1 MFLYN
6 FFVRA
11 YHSLIY
17 LFSFFNPKAKLFVE
31 GRKNTFFDLAK
42 KLEGNTAPLA
52 WFHCAS
58 LGEFEQ
64 GRPVIEAFKSKFPQF
79 KILLTFFSPSGYE
92 VRKDYE
98 FADITCYLPM
108 DSAKNAV
115 RFIDITRPSIA
126 FFIKYEFW
134 YHYVNELH
142 KKNIPIISFS
152 AIFRKEQVFFKP
164 YGYFFR
170 KILQKFTHI
179 FVQNEVSVA
188 LLKSIGI
195 TKVSLCGD
203 TRFDRVW
210 AIRELK
216 KEILSVKLFKNNETL
231 LVVGSSWEQDI
242 AVIAKALKD
251 FPYPLKLIIAPHEI
265 GEKNLQFIEN
275 QFFEKKTIR
284 FSSLSEARDNAHFIE
299 KLNIPSVL
307 DEKRQYDI
315 LLIDNVGML
324 SSLYQYGE
332 FAFVGGGFRQGLHN
346 ILEPAVFGMPIFF
359 GNRAY
364 KKFDEA
370 VSLADKKV
378 AFPINDSNELKK
390 NLLWYIENQAQRK
403 LLSENCIDFVKEN
416 LGASEKILA
425 SHDFFGFARS

>member
-31 GRKNTFFDLAK
+31 GRKNTFLDLAK

-64 GRPVIEAFKSKFPQF
+64 GRPVIEAFKKDFPHS

-92 VRKDYE
+92 VRKNYE
-98 FADITCYLPM
+98 FADVICYLPM
-108 DSAKNAV
+108 DSAKNAAQ
-115 RFIDITRPSIA
+115 FISIIKPKIA
-126 FFIKYEFW
+126 FFVKYEFW

-164 YGYFFR
+164 YGYLFR
-170 KILQKFTHI
+170 RLLQKFSHI
-179 FVQNEVSVA
+179 FVQNEVSVD

-195 TKVSLCGD
+195 AQVSLCGD

-210 AIRELK
+210 AIRESK
-216 KEILSVKLFKNNETL
+216 KEISSVKLFKNNKTL
-231 LVVGSSWEQDI
+231 MVVGSSWEQDI
-242 AVIAKALKD
+242 RVIAEALKD
-251 FPYPLKLIIAPHEI
+251 FSDPLRLIIAPHEI
-265 GEKNLQFIEN
+265 SENNLQFVEN
-275 QFFEKKTIR
+275 QIVNKKIVR
-284 FSSLSEARDNAHFIE
+284 FSVFDKNPKTNNDF
-299 KLNIPSVL
+299 
-307 DEKRQYDI
+307 DI

-332 FAFVGGGFRQGLHN
+332 FAFVGGGFKQGLHN

-359 GNRAY
+359 GNKAY
-364 KKFDEA
+364 KKYDEA
-370 VSLADKKV
+370 NSLISRQV
-378 AFPINDSNELKK
+378 AFPINDGAELHT
-390 NLLWYIENQAQRK
+390 LLLQHLFGTERYK
-403 LLSENCIDFVKEN
+403 LASTNCTDFVKKN

-425 SHDFFGFARS
+425 YCNFFSFSR

>member
-17 LFSFFNPKAKLFVE
+17 LFSFFNPKAKLFID
-31 GRKNTFFDLAK
+31 GRKNTFLDLAK

-64 GRPVIEAFKSKFPQF
+64 GRPVIEAFKSSFPHS

-92 VRKDYE
+92 VQKNYE
-98 FADITCYLPM
+98 FADVICYLPM
-108 DSAKNAV
+108 DSAKNAAQ
-115 RFIDITRPSIA
+115 FIDIVRPSIA
-126 FFIKYEFW
+126 FFVKYEFW

-164 YGYFFR
+164 YGHLFR
-170 KILQKFTHI
+170 QTLQKFNHI
-179 FVQNEVSVA
+179 FVQNQVSVD

-195 TKVSLCGD
+195 MQTSLCGD

-210 AIRELK
+210 AIRETK
-216 KEILSVKLFKNNETL
+216 KEILAAKAFKNNDL
-231 LVVGSSWEQDI
+231 LMVVGSSWGEDI
-242 AVIAKALKD
+242 KVLAAALKD

-265 GEKNLQFIEN
+265 GESNLQFIEK
-275 QFFEKKTIR
+275 QFIGKKIIR
-284 FSSLSEARDNAHFIE
+284 FSCFSLSEACDNTRLIE
-299 KLNIPSVL
+299 KSIIPSVL
-307 DEKRQYDI
+307 DEEQQYDI

-378 AFPINDSNELKK
+378 AFPINDSDEFKK
-390 NLLWYIENQAQRK
+390 ILLQYIENEVERK
-403 LLSENCIDFVKEN
+403 LLAENCIGFVQEN

-425 SHDFFGFARS
+425 YSQQFIS

>member
-17 LFSFFNPKAKLFVE
+17 LFSFFNPKAKLFIE
-31 GRKNTFFDLAK
+31 GRKNTFLDLAK

-64 GRPVIEAFKSKFPQF
+64 GRPVIEAFKSSYPHS

-92 VRKDYE
+92 VRKNYE
-98 FADITCYLPM
+98 FADIICYLPM
-108 DSAKNAV
+108 DSAKNAAQ
-115 RFIDITRPSIA
+115 FIDIVKPKIA
-126 FFIKYEFW
+126 FFVKYEFW
-134 YHYVNELH
+134 YHFVNELH
-142 KKNIPIISFS
+142 KKHIPIISFS

-164 YGYFFR
+164 YGHLFR
-170 KILQKFTHI
+170 QTLQKFNHI
-179 FVQNEVSVA
+179 FVQNQVSVD

-195 TKVSLCGD
+195 QQTSLCGD

-210 AIRELK
+210 AIRETK
-216 KEILSVKLFKNNETL
+216 KEILAAKAFKDNDL
-231 LVVGSSWEQDI
+231 LMVVGSSWGEDI
-242 AVIAKALKD
+242 RIIAKALKD

-265 GEKNLQFIEN
+265 GENNLQFIEK
-275 QFFEKKTIR
+275 QFIEKKIIR
-284 FSSLSEARDNAHFIE
+284 FSSLA
-299 KLNIPSVL
+299 LPSVL
-307 DEKRQYDI
+307 DEEQQYDI

-332 FAFVGGGFRQGLHN
+332 FAFVGGGFKQGLHN

-378 AFPINDSNELKK
+378 AFPISESDEFKK
-390 NLLWYIENQAQRK
+390 IFLQYFENQDERK
-403 LLSENCIDFVKEN
+403 LLAENCINFVKGN

-425 SHDFFGFARS
+425 YSQQFIS